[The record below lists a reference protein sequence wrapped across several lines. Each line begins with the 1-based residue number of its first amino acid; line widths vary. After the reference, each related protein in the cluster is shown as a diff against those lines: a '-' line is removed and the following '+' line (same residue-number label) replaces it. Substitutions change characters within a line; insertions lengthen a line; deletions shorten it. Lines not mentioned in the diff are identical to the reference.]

1 MLLTLPCLNI
11 TYSWCQENGKES
23 LGEAIR
29 EEILEENRVK
39 EKKTGKQMS
48 GEAPR
53 GTQGA
58 VTIAT

>member
-1 MLLTLPCLNI
+1 MGRKA
-11 TYSWCQENGKES
+11 WAK
-23 LGEAIR
+23 AIR

-39 EKKTGKQMS
+39 EKKTGKQTS

-58 VTIAT
+58 VTIET